1 MTLFERIKKLSN
13 DRSESLKSIATKL
26 GFGENYF
33 YSWKTKSPSAE
44 NLQKVADYF
53 NVSTDYLLGRTDVP
67 AEPENRPFDTLA
79 AHAANRDHKVTDE
92 EISKIEAYLDGLIDA
107 YEKKNKGN

>member
-1 MTLFERIKKLSN
+1 MTLFDRIKNLAEGQGK
-13 DRSESLKSIATKL
+13 SLKTVALDL
-26 GFGENYF
+26 GYGENSIYG
-33 YSWKTKSPSAE
+33 WKNKNPGVDK
-44 NLQKVADYF
+44 LQAVADYF

-92 EISKIEAYLDGLIDA
+92 ELNKIEAYLDGLIDA